1 MAAGPTDNR
10 DVAAELLVDGAAETT
25 AASPAVPDVVGGTV
39 RPAVL
44 APAAVVPLEAP
55 SVPRLRVVVERVE
68 HVADLLAAFPADA
81 ADTDLLAWVRH
92 DRGVVGWGTAAAAEF
107 AGRGRL
113 DAAADWWS
121 RCSDMVQL
129 SLDSGA
135 VHTGAVEAPG
145 GAEPPVD
152 TAAGRP
158 PAGDPPAG
166 PAGPGAGDGASPRG
180 SGGGLEATGP
190 VAFVSAAF
198 SEDSAASTLVR
209 VPAVALVH
217 RGGGTVLVRTAAGT
231 DPLPPRPVLAAAP
244 LPAAAG
250 RPVFT
255 DGHLD
260 ARGWTAA
267 VAAVVV
273 RLRSGE
279 ARKAVLARELRARL
293 PAPVDLR
300 RPLRL
305 LARDYPSCWVYA
317 VDGLFGATPELLL
330 RRSGDAVASRVL
342 AGTVRRGPDADT
354 SGTELASSAKDRDE
368 HRLAAQSVAHVLRRR
383 CEDVGLTGP
392 YLLELPNVLH
402 LATDLSASLAAGDRG
417 PGALLS
423 IAGQL
428 HPTAAVGG
436 TPRAAALALLT
447 AAEGFD
453 RGRYGAPVGWIDAA
467 GDGELGLALRC
478 GQLDPADPRV
488 VTLYAGAGI
497 VAESDPAAELA
508 ETDAKFLP
516 VRGALGG

>member
-1 MAAGPTDNR
+1 VPAGRTDNR
-10 DVAAELLVDGAAETT
+10 DVTAELLVDGAAGTS
-25 AASPAVPDVVGGTV
+25 AAPDVVGGTV
-39 RPAVL
+39 RAAVL
-44 APAAVVPLEAP
+44 VPAAAVSPEAP
-55 SVPRLRVVVERVE
+55 PVPRLRVVVEQVE

-107 AGRGRL
+107 GGHGRL

-121 RCSDMVQL
+121 RCADLVQL
-129 SLDSGA
+129 SSDTALVEAAAVDAPAGLSGA
-135 VHTGAVEAPG
+135 GH
-145 GAEPPVD
+145 
-152 TAAGRP
+152 AGR
-158 PAGDPPAG
+158 
-166 PAGPGAGDGASPRG
+166 PRG
-180 SGGGLEATGP
+180 SGAGLEATGP
-190 VAFVSAAF
+190 LAFVSAAF
-198 SEDSAASTLVR
+198 SEDSTTSTLVR

-217 RGGGTVLVRTAAGT
+217 RDGGTVLVRTASGAE
-231 DPLPPRPVLAAAP
+231 PLPARPVLTAAA
-244 LPAAAG
+244 LPAGAG

-260 ARGWTAA
+260 ARAWTGA
-267 VAAVVV
+267 VAAVVG
-273 RLRSGE
+273 RLRGGE
-279 ARKAVLARELRARL
+279 ARKVVLARELRARL

-402 LATDLSASLAAGDRG
+402 LATDLSASLAAADRG

>member
-1 MAAGPTDNR
+1 VT
-10 DVAAELLVDGAAETT
+10 AELLVDGAAETP
-25 AASPAVPDVVGGTV
+25 AAPDVVGGTV
-39 RPAVL
+39 RAAVL
-44 APAAVVPLEAP
+44 VPAAAVSPEAPPVPL
-55 SVPRLRVVVERVE
+55 LRVVVEQVE
-68 HVADLLAAFPADA
+68 HVADLLAALPADA

-92 DRGVVGWGTAAAAEF
+92 GRGVVGWGTAAAAEF
-107 AGRGRL
+107 GGHGRL

-121 RCSDMVQL
+121 RCSDLVQL
-129 SLDSGA
+129 SFA
-135 VHTGAVEAPG
+135 T
-145 GAEPPVD
+145 
-152 TAAGRP
+152 
-158 PAGDPPAG
+158 
-166 PAGPGAGDGASPRG
+166 GAGDTRAADTQAADTGDARRPPG
-180 SGGGLEATGP
+180 SGAGLEATGP

-198 SEDSAASTLVR
+198 SEDSTASTLVR

-217 RGGGTVLVRTAAGT
+217 RDGGTVLVRTASGR
-231 DPLPPRPVLAAAP
+231 DPLPARPVLTAAP
-244 LPAAAG
+244 LPAGAG

-260 ARGWTAA
+260 ARAWTGA
-267 VAAVVV
+267 VAAVVT
-273 RLRSGE
+273 RLRGGE
-279 ARKAVLARELRARL
+279 ARKVVLARELRARL

-402 LATDLSASLAAGDRG
+402 LATDLSASLAAADRG

-497 VAESDPAAELA
+497 VAESAPAAELA

>member
-1 MAAGPTDNR
+1 MTAELLASGAAGLTADPADPA
-10 DVAAELLVDGAAETT
+10 DVAAAGGL
-25 AASPAVPDVVGGTV
+25 AVV
-39 RPAVL
+39 
-44 APAAVVPLEAP
+44 APAAAVPFDTA
-55 SVPRLRVVVERVE
+55 VPALRVTVERVE
-68 HVADLLAAFPADA
+68 HVTDLLAVLPADVVDA
-81 ADTDLLAWVRH
+81 DLLAWVRH
-92 DRGVVGWGTAAAAEF
+92 GRGVVAWGTAATAGF
-107 AGRGRL
+107 RGRGRL
-113 DAAADWWS
+113 EAAADWWS
-121 RCSDMVQL
+121 RCAGRVRLTVDPTPGGGEPAGVVAPGSAAASHAAAAGGGDR
-129 SLDSGA
+129 DGSGA
-135 VHTGAVEAPG
+135 
-145 GAEPPVD
+145 D
-152 TAAGRP
+152 
-158 PAGDPPAG
+158 
-166 PAGPGAGDGASPRG
+166 
-180 SGGGLEATGP
+180 LEATGP

-198 SEDSAASTLVR
+198 AEDSAATTLVR

-217 RGGGTVLVRTAAGT
+217 RDGGTVLVRSAAGT

-244 LPAAAG
+244 LPASAG
-250 RPVFT
+250 PPVFT

-260 ARGWTAA
+260 AAAWTAA
-267 VAAVVV
+267 VAAVVA
-273 RLRSGE
+273 RLRAGE
-279 ARKAVLARELRARL
+279 ARKVVLARELRAVVPGPL
-293 PAPVDLR
+293 DLR

-330 RRSGDAVASRVL
+330 RRTGGTVASRVL

-354 SGTELASSAKDRDE
+354 SATELTSSAKDRDE
-368 HRLAAQSVAHVLRRR
+368 HRLAAQSVAHVLRLR

-392 YLLELPNVLH
+392 HLLELPNVIH
-402 LATDLSASLAAGDRG
+402 LATDLVATLSAADRE

-436 TPRAAALALLT
+436 TPRAAALALLA

-453 RGRYGAPVGWIDAA
+453 RGRYGAPVGWIDAG

-478 GQLDPADPRV
+478 GQLAPGDPRV

-516 VRGALGG
+516 VRGALTG